1 MIGYHGKLIKLAG
14 GIFTTSSHVAD
25 ARLEILAA
33 ALIRRGGTAE
43 QARQVLELRTV
54 EAAVHYLD
62 GLGWA
67 APVMQELARQILERA
82 TGYVQKYA
90 GRSLLLAVTLFDRQG
105 QICAQVGIP

>member
-1 MIGYHGKLIKLAG
+1 
-14 GIFTTSSHVAD
+14 VAD

-43 QARQVLELRTV
+43 QARQVLEVRTV

-105 QICAQVGIP
+105 HICAQVGIP